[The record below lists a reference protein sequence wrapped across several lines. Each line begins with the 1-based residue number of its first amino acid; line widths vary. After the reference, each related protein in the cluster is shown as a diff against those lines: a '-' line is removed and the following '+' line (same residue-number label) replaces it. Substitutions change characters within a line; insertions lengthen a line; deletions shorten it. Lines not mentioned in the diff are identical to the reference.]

1 MSPSSR
7 GRPFRLVPWDADFL
21 RALKGEL
28 LAGRETRPGVAA
40 VIFPH
45 DRPRRYLT
53 YLFRHDP
60 DVPRPCPLPVMLTVG
75 EVMRA
80 FREAADPAI
89 RREARRLDR
98 IALIEA
104 AVRRLAETDEAL
116 CRRLAETDQARFFSW
131 GGLLAD
137 VLEECLIQGLEPDD
151 LRYAEGEV
159 APLGAALLGSL
170 GRIFQEYR
178 RDLDRLGL
186 YTPGLDAF
194 VAAEAAGRPQI
205 LLPPQL
211 QGRSVFLAGFSALTG
226 TEDRLFRRLWEEG
239 ARICLHADPALAET
253 AREPGDPEPRDQAAP
268 GEKRAAHWA
277 CADIARWIAAWN
289 APVDLAIPPV
299 GNKPRLHFFAGY
311 DLHSQLQAA
320 AADLQTLPLPD
331 ADVESAGETAVVLT
345 HSGALLPALH
355 ELPRKECNIS
365 LGYPLDHSL
374 LFRLLASVL
383 AVRARRRPDGT
394 THWRAL
400 LDLVRHPY
408 LRLLAPPGM
417 PPGAARDL
425 LRRMERRLGQGTPWV
440 HPRALAEG
448 AVLDLLEQNEADAPP
463 ALRTPVSVSIPEG
476 LTALADALISATVEA
491 WARANTPAR
500 LADALSALC
509 DLLLT
514 RSGED
519 AAPLPSTAPGL
530 SGGLTGGLS
539 PETENAALSLQAD
552 ELWRR
557 FPLDAECL
565 YRLVWR
571 VIPELKDNRMARSV
585 LPWSLLEAMLLELV
599 RAERVP
605 FEADPLT
612 GLQVLGML
620 ETRLLHFSTVHLID
634 VTEDRL
640 PGAPIRNPLLPDS
653 LRAVLGLPD
662 TRRRD
667 QLAAYTFHR
676 LIAGARDVFLYWQEG
691 VQPSGLFDGKKERS
705 RLVEEMI
712 WEEEQRAGRRF
723 KPGEGPLR
731 AACPAIRPPAR
742 RRRCVVKGPES
753 RAALEAVLTRP
764 WSPTRIDAYLT
775 CPLRFYYETICGITP
790 PEEINEG
797 DDPAGVGDLVHTTL
811 RDWYAPWKG
820 RTLDLSAPAER
831 AAAERSLS
839 DCFLKA
845 LSASDLPDRLPP
857 ESAAMLRVAGP
868 ARLVAFLRAQPDKT
882 TILRLEE
889 RFTCTLDVTGRER
902 ILGGTLDRVD
912 FRRVLPAGGGEACE
926 GAVILDYKT
935 GRIKKIPP
943 AVWMD
948 DSFWDTIFSGRISPD
963 REHPG
968 GAWPDDADAWRP
980 DAADTDDPDSPDMAG
995 EERASFP
1002 HREADGP
1009 DWSALRERLRDPDPE
1024 NDVLPLIAARLPSVQ
1039 LPYYMYLYA
1048 RATGEDVLDA
1058 AFAALGED
1066 GKEAFLFGPAMPE
1079 AVREEALNRRIPDL
1093 VRLILLHLECC
1104 PEFRPR
1110 EGRHCDWCSWNNL
1123 CIMTDPQ
1130 P

>member
-1 MSPSSR
+1 MPPSPR
-7 GRPFRLVPWDADFL
+7 GRPFLLVPWDADFL
-21 RALKGEL
+21 RVLKGEL

-53 YLFRHDP
+53 HLFRHDR
-60 DVPRPCPLPVMLTVG
+60 DVPRPCPLPVMLTVS

-116 CRRLAETDQARFFSW
+116 CRRFAETEPARFFSW

-137 VLEECLIQGLEPDD
+137 ALEECLIQGLEPDD
-151 LRYAEGEV
+151 LHYTEGEV

-170 GRIFQEYR
+170 GRIFREYR
-178 RDLDRLGL
+178 SDLDRFGL

-194 VAAEAAGRPQI
+194 IAAGAAARPRM

-211 QGRSVFLAGFSALTG
+211 QGRRVFLAGFSALTG

-239 ARICLHADPALAET
+239 ARICLHADPALAEPGE
-253 AREPGDPEPRDQAAP
+253 RDEPEQGEQAAP

-277 CADIARWIAAWN
+277 CSDIARWIAAWN
-289 APVDLAIPPV
+289 APVELAVPPV

-320 AADLQTLPLPD
+320 AADLQTIPLPD
-331 ADVESAGETAVVLT
+331 ADAESAGETAVVLT

-383 AVRARRRPDGT
+383 AVRSRRRPDGA

-408 LRLLAPPGM
+408 LRLLAPPDM

-425 LRRMERRLGQGTPWV
+425 LRRMERRLGQGAPWV
-440 HPRALAEG
+440 RPRDVAEG
-448 AVLDLLEQNEADAPP
+448 AVLDLLEQSEAEAPP
-463 ALRTPVSVSIPEG
+463 DLRAFAPHSAPDSARMR
-476 LTALADALISATVEA
+476 LTALADALITATVEV
-491 WARANTPAR
+491 WAQANTPAR
-500 LADALSALC
+500 LADALSTLC
-509 DLLLT
+509 DLLLN
-514 RSGED
+514 RGGGD
-519 AAPLPSTAPGL
+519 ADL
-530 SGGLTGGLS
+530 SGGLS
-539 PETENAALSLQAD
+539 PETESADLSLQAD

-620 ETRLLHFSTVHLID
+620 ETRLLHFSTAHLID

-705 RLVEEMI
+705 RLVEELI

-731 AACPAIRPPAR
+731 VACPAIRPPVR

-753 RAALEAVLTRP
+753 RAALEAVLNKP

-775 CPLRFYYETICGITP
+775 CPLRFYYETICGLTP

-797 DDPAGVGDLVHTTL
+797 DDPAGVGDLVHATL

-820 RTLDLSAPAER
+820 RTLDLSAPADR

-845 LSASDLPDRLPP
+845 LSASDLPARLPP

-889 RFTCTLDVTGRER
+889 RFSCVLDVAGRDR
-902 ILGGTLDRVD
+902 ILGGMLDRVD
-912 FRRVLPAGGGEACE
+912 FRRVLPADGGEACE

-935 GRIKKIPP
+935 GRVKKIP
-943 AVWMD
+943 ASVWAD
-948 DSFWDTIFSGRISPD
+948 DLFWDTIFSGRLSPD
-963 REHPG
+963 REHAG
-968 GAWPDDADAWRP
+968 EDWPDDADDAWRP
-980 DAADTDDPDSPDMAG
+980 DAAGPGDQDDQEDRDDPDHA
-995 EERASFP
+995 
-1002 HREADGP
+1002 ADSP

-1039 LPYYMYLYA
+1039 LPYYMYLYTQ
-1048 RATGEDVLDA
+1048 ATGEDVLDA

-1066 GKEAFLFGPAMPE
+1066 GKEAFLFGSATPE

-1123 CIMTDPQ
+1123 CIMPDPQ